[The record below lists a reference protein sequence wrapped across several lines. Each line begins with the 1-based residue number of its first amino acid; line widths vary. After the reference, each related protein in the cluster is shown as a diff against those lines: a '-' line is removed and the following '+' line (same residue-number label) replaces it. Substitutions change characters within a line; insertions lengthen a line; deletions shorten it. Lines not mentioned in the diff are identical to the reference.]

1 MVKIRTSTHGD
12 NQATART
19 TDDINGNAVAE
30 PPPARL
36 VGRPVR
42 VVDEVD
48 AVPRAAP
55 RKVDG
60 TAPRA
65 AARFSGV
72 ATARGGLAPQDVRRR
87 MGYLQ
92 CQMIQSCL
100 KHSGRLMATNLA
112 LTEPRFV
119 VLLSEARASEALT
132 VRHFHRITRRQVAG
146 LPNGALSALVQVGSH
161 VTIGPDSGIVSDA
174 MLNDI
179 AQDRVQFEHLIL
191 RAIFSAGIDTLDERL
206 CDEKSGARQQAL
218 EETRNARQQSRQGH
232 FGMNASSPNSS
243 IGSFGVRLKD
253 IWHHRFIRLRPLIE
267 TVLANPQAFEG
278 RDALPIA
285 LSASLL
291 NDPSRAVLHGKAL
304 RILSG
309 DAAV

>member
-12 NQATART
+12 NQASGRT
-19 TDDINGNAVAE
+19 SDDVRANAAAE
-30 PPPARL
+30 PPPTRFA
-36 VGRPVR
+36 GRPVK
-42 VVDEVD
+42 VIDEVA

-55 RKVDG
+55 RSVDT
-60 TAPRA
+60 TAARTP
-65 AARFSGV
+65 ARFSG
-72 ATARGGLAPQDVRRR
+72 TASSRSAYAPQDLRRR

-119 VLLSEARASEALT
+119 ELLSEARASEALT

-161 VTIGPDSGIVSDA
+161 VTNGPDSGIMPDA

-191 RAIFSAGIDTLDERL
+191 RAIFSAGIDSLDERL
-206 CDEKSGARQQAL
+206 CHEKDGARQQAL
-218 EETRNARQQSRQGH
+218 DETRNARRQIRQGH
-232 FGMNASSPNSS
+232 ISANGPSPEFS
-243 IGSFGVRLKD
+243 IGGFGVRLRD

-267 TVLANPQAFEG
+267 AVLAHPQAFEG

-291 NDPSRAVLHGKAL
+291 NDPSRAVLHGRAL
-304 RILSG
+304 RVLSG
-309 DAAV
+309 DAPA